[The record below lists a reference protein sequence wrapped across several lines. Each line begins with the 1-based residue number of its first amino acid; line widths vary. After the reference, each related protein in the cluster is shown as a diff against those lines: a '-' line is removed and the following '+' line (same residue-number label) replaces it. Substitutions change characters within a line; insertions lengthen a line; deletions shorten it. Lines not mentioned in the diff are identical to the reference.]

1 MSLPPN
7 FGQAFDLSSLTK
19 PKVDPTTP
27 LPGIEVSVENLS
39 SDILPL
45 SLVRPVIVLM
55 WSPRSAESVEMIKV
69 LGKLQIDFKEAF
81 ALARVDIEAHPQ
93 VAQAFQTKAVPYAVA
108 IIAEQMVPLFEQS
121 YPEAQVRMVIDKVL
135 TLASEQGIGQ
145 APVEQME
152 AEEIEAME
160 ALEAGNYVAAEAAY
174 KKWLSRKPSENL
186 AKLGLAQT
194 QLLMR
199 TEGSDL
205 DTVIS
210 ESTKNPGDIA
220 LQLKAAD
227 VEMVNGGV
235 EAAFTR
241 LLHAVRAT
249 SGDDRTKVKNHLLNL
264 FALVDPS
271 DPRLVAARKELA
283 SALFSEKH

>member
-19 PKVDPTTP
+19 PKVDPSIP

-45 SLVRPVIVLM
+45 SLVRPVIVVM
-55 WSPRSAESVEMIKV
+55 WSPRSEESAEMVRV
-69 LGKLQIDFKEAF
+69 LGKLEVDYKLAF
-81 ALARVDIEAHPQ
+81 GLARVDIEAHPQ
-93 VAQAFQTKAVPYAVA
+93 VAQAFQTKSIPYAVA
-108 IIAEQMVPLFEQS
+108 IIAEQMVPLFEQT

-152 AEEIEAME
+152 TEEIEALE
-160 ALEAGNYVAAEAAY
+160 ALEAGNYDAAEVAY

-186 AKLGLAQT
+186 AKIGLAQT
-194 QLLMR
+194 QLLIR
-199 TEGSDL
+199 TEGLEL
-205 DTVIS
+205 DAVIS

-227 VEMVNGGV
+227 VEMVNGEV

-249 SGDDRTKVKNHLLNL
+249 STDDRAKVKDHLLNL

-283 SALFSEKH
+283 SALF

>member
-1 MSLPPN
+1 
-7 FGQAFDLSSLTK
+7 
-19 PKVDPTTP
+19 
-27 LPGIEVSVENLS
+27 
-39 SDILPL
+39 
-45 SLVRPVIVLM
+45 
-55 WSPRSAESVEMIKV
+55 MINV
-69 LGKLQIDFKEAF
+69 LGKLEIDYKEAF

-93 VAQAFQTKAVPYAVA
+93 VAQAFQTKSIPYAVA
-108 IIAEQMVPLFEQS
+108 IIAEQMVPLFEQA
-121 YPEAQVRMVIDKVL
+121 YPEAQVRMVMDKVL

-194 QLLMR
+194 QLLIR
-199 TEGSDL
+199 TESLDL
-205 DTVIS
+205 KVVID
-210 ESTKNPGDIA
+210 ESTKNPGDIS

-227 VEMVNGGV
+227 VEIVNGGV

-241 LLHAVRAT
+241 LVHAVRAT
-249 SGDDRTKVKNHLLNL
+249 SGDDRARVKDHLLKL
-264 FALVDPS
+264 FALVDPN
-271 DPRLVAARKELA
+271 DPRLVSARKELA
-283 SALFSEKH
+283 SALF

>member
-19 PKVDPTTP
+19 PKVDPSIP
-27 LPGIEVSVENLS
+27 MPGIQVTVENLS
-39 SDILPL
+39 NEILPL

-55 WSPRSAESVEMIKV
+55 WSSRSPESMEMVKT
-69 LGKLQIDFKEAF
+69 LGKLEVDYKAAF
-81 ALARVDIEAHPQ
+81 ALARVDIDSNPE
-93 VAQAFQTKAVPYAVA
+93 VGQAFQTKSIPYAVA

-121 YPEAQVRMVIDKVL
+121 YPEAQVKMVIDKVL

-145 APVEQME
+145 APVEQIE
-152 AEEIEAME
+152 PEETEAMD
-160 ALEAGNYVAAEAAY
+160 ALESGDYSAAEAAY
-174 KKWLSRKPSENL
+174 KKWLARKPAENL

-199 TEGSDL
+199 TEGLDL
-205 DTVIS
+205 KEIVAQSSAAPTDV
-210 ESTKNPGDIA
+210 E

-227 VEMVNGGV
+227 VEIVTGGV
-235 EAAFTR
+235 EDAFSR
-241 LLHAVRAT
+241 LLSVIRAT
-249 SGDDRTKVKNHLLNL
+249 SGDDRTKAKNHLLNL

-271 DPRLVAARKELA
+271 DPRLAAARKELA
-283 SALFSEKH
+283 SALF

>member
-19 PKVDPTTP
+19 PKVDPSIP
-27 LPGIEVSVENLS
+27 IPGIEVSVENLS

-45 SLVRPVIVLM
+45 SLLRPVIVLM
-55 WSPRSAESVEMIKV
+55 WSPRSPESVEMVKV
-69 LGKLQIDFKEAF
+69 LGKLEADYKEAF

-93 VAQAFQTKAVPYAVA
+93 VAQAFQTKSIPYAVA
-108 IIAEQMVPLFEQS
+108 IIAEQMVPLFEQA
-121 YPEAQVRMVIDKVL
+121 YPEAQVRMVLDKVL
-135 TLASEQGIGQ
+135 TLASEQGVGA

-160 ALEAGNYVAAEAAY
+160 ALEAGNFVGAEAAY
-174 KKWLSRKPSENL
+174 KKWLARKPAENL

-194 QLLMR
+194 QLLIR
-199 TEGSDL
+199 TEGLELNTVL
-205 DTVIS
+205 D
-210 ESTKNPGDIA
+210 ESTRNPSDIA

-227 VEMVNGGV
+227 VEIVNGGV

-249 SGDDRTKVKNHLLNL
+249 SGDDRSKVKDHLLNL

-283 SALFSEKH
+283 SALF

>member
-19 PKVDPTTP
+19 PKVDPSIP

-39 SDILPL
+39 GDILPL

-55 WSPRSAESVEMIKV
+55 WSPRSPESVEMIKV
-69 LGKLQIDFKEAF
+69 LGKLEGDYKEAF
-81 ALARVDIEAHPQ
+81 ALARVDIESHPQ
-93 VAQAFQTKAVPYAVA
+93 VAQAFQTKTVPYAVA

-121 YPEAQVRMVIDKVL
+121 YPEAQVRMVLDKVL

-152 AEEIEAME
+152 AEEIEAMD

-194 QLLMR
+194 QLLIR
-199 TEGSDL
+199 TEGLELNVVL
-205 DTVIS
+205 D
-210 ESTKNPGDIA
+210 ESTKNPTDIT
-220 LQLKAAD
+220 LQLRAAD
-227 VEMVNGGV
+227 VEIVNGGV
-235 EAAFTR
+235 EAAFAR
-241 LLHAVRAT
+241 LIQAVRFT
-249 SGDDRTKVKNHLLNL
+249 SGDERTKVKDHLLNL
-264 FALVDPS
+264 FALVDQS
-271 DPRLVAARKELA
+271 DPRLAAARKELA
-283 SALFSEKH
+283 SALF

>member
-19 PKVDPTTP
+19 PKVDPSIP
-27 LPGIEVSVENLS
+27 MPGIEVSVENLS

-55 WSPRSAESVEMIKV
+55 WSPRSAESVEMVKI
-69 LGKLQIDFKEAF
+69 LGKLETDYKNAF
-81 ALARVDIEAHPQ
+81 SLARVDIEAHPQ
-93 VAQAFQTKAVPYAVA
+93 VAQAFQTKSIPYAVA

-152 AEEIEAME
+152 AEEIEAMD
-160 ALEAGNYVAAEAAY
+160 ALEAGNYLAAEAAY
-174 KKWLSRKPSENL
+174 KKWLNRKPAENL

-199 TEGSDL
+199 TEGLEL

-210 ESTKNPGDIA
+210 ESTKNPSDIA

-227 VEMVNGGV
+227 IEIVNGGV

-241 LLHAVRAT
+241 LLHAIRAT
-249 SGDDRTKVKNHLLNL
+249 SGDDRAKVKDHLLTL

-271 DPRLVAARKELA
+271 DSRLVAARKELA
-283 SALFSEKH
+283 SALF

>member
-19 PKVDPTTP
+19 PKVDPSTP

-55 WSPRSAESVEMIKV
+55 WSPRSAESVEMVKV
-69 LGKLQIDFKEAF
+69 LGKLEIDYKGAF

-121 YPEAQVRMVIDKVL
+121 YPEAQVRMVMDKVL
-135 TLASEQGIGQ
+135 TLAAEQGIGQ

-152 AEEIEAME
+152 AEEIEALE

-174 KKWLSRKPSENL
+174 KKWLSRKPAENL

-199 TEGSDL
+199 TEGLELND
-205 DTVIS
+205 VIEQS
-210 ESTKNPGDIA
+210 ASNPSDIA

-227 VEMVNGGV
+227 VEIVNGGV
-235 EAAFTR
+235 EAAFAR
-241 LLHAVRAT
+241 LIHAVRAT
-249 SGDDRTKVKNHLLNL
+249 SGDERTKVKDHLLNL
-264 FALVDPS
+264 FALVDQS

-283 SALFSEKH
+283 SALF

>member
-1 MSLPPN
+1 LPPN

-19 PKVDPTTP
+19 PKVDPSIP

-39 SDILPL
+39 SDILPV
-45 SLVRPVIVLM
+45 SLVRPVIVVM
-55 WSPRSAESVEMIKV
+55 WSPRSAESAEMVKI
-69 LGKLQIDFKEAF
+69 LGKLEVDYKQAF

-93 VAQAFQTKAVPYAVA
+93 VAQAFQTKSIPYAVA

-152 AEEIEAME
+152 AEEIEALE
-160 ALEAGNYVAAEAAY
+160 ALEAGNYGAAEVAY

-186 AKLGLAQT
+186 AKIGLAQT
-194 QLLMR
+194 QLLIR
-199 TEGSDL
+199 TEGLEL
-205 DTVIS
+205 DAVIS

-227 VEMVNGGV
+227 VEIVNGGV

-249 SGDDRTKVKNHLLNL
+249 AGDDRAKLKDHLLNL

-283 SALFSEKH
+283 SALF

>member
-19 PKVDPTTP
+19 PKVDPSTP

-55 WSPRSAESVEMIKV
+55 WSPRSKESLEIVKV
-69 LGKLQIDFKEAF
+69 LGKLEVDYKGAF
-81 ALARVDIEAHPQ
+81 ALAHVDIEAHPQ

-121 YPEAQVRMVIDKVL
+121 YPEAQVRMVLDKVL

-199 TEGSDL
+199 TEGLELSAVIDQSALNPSDI
-205 DTVIS
+205 T
-210 ESTKNPGDIA
+210 

-227 VEMVNGGV
+227 VEIVNGGV
-235 EAAFTR
+235 EAAFAR
-241 LLHAVRAT
+241 LIHAVRAT
-249 SGDDRTKVKNHLLNL
+249 SGDERTQVKDHLLNL
-264 FALVDPS
+264 FALIDQS

-283 SALFSEKH
+283 SALF

>member
-19 PKVDPTTP
+19 PKVDPSIP
-27 LPGIEVSVENLS
+27 MPGIEVSVENLS
-39 SDILPL
+39 SEILPL
-45 SLVRPVIVLM
+45 SLVRPVIILM
-55 WSPRSAESVEMIKV
+55 WSPRSPESAEMVKL
-69 LGKLQIDFKEAF
+69 LGKLEGDYKQAF

-93 VAQAFQTKAVPYAVA
+93 VAQAFQTKTVPYAVA
-108 IIAEQMVPLFEQS
+108 IIAEQMVPLFEQA
-121 YPEAQVRMVIDKVL
+121 YPEAQVRMVLDKVL
-135 TLASEQGIGQ
+135 TLASEQGVGQ
-145 APVEQME
+145 APVEHME

-160 ALEAGNYVAAEAAY
+160 ALEAGNYLAAEAAY

-199 TEGSDL
+199 TEGLDL
-205 DTVIS
+205 KQVID
-210 ESTKNPGDIA
+210 ESTNNPGDIA

-227 VEMVNGGV
+227 VEIVNGGV

-249 SGDDRTKVKNHLLNL
+249 TGDDRSKVKDHLLNL

-283 SALFSEKH
+283 SALF

>member
-7 FGQAFDLSSLTK
+7 FGQAFDLSSLNK
-19 PKVDPTTP
+19 PKVDPSTP

-55 WSPRSAESVEMIKV
+55 WSPRSAESVEMVKV
-69 LGKLQIDFKEAF
+69 LGKLEIDYKGAF

-121 YPEAQVRMVIDKVL
+121 YPEAQVRMVMDKVL
-135 TLASEQGIGQ
+135 TLAAEQGIGQ

-152 AEEIEAME
+152 AEEIEALE
-160 ALEAGNYVAAEAAY
+160 ALEAGNFVAAEAAY
-174 KKWLSRKPSENL
+174 KKWLSRKPAENL

-199 TEGSDL
+199 TEGL
-205 DTVIS
+205 ELEKVVS
-210 ESTKNPGDIA
+210 ESTKNPSDIA

-227 VEMVNGGV
+227 VEIVNGGV
-235 EAAFTR
+235 EAAFAR
-241 LLHAVRAT
+241 LIHAVRAT
-249 SGDDRTKVKNHLLNL
+249 SGDERTKVKDHLLNL
-264 FALVDPS
+264 FALVDQS

-283 SALFSEKH
+283 SALF

>member
-19 PKVDPTTP
+19 PKVDPSIP

-45 SLVRPVIVLM
+45 SLVRPVIVVM
-55 WSPRSAESVEMIKV
+55 WSPRSAESAEMVKV
-69 LGKLQIDFKEAF
+69 LGKLEVDYKQAF

-93 VAQAFQTKAVPYAVA
+93 VAQAFQTKSIPYAVA

-152 AEEIEAME
+152 AEEIEALE
-160 ALEAGNYVAAEAAY
+160 ALEAGNYGAAEVAY

-186 AKLGLAQT
+186 AKIGLAQT
-194 QLLMR
+194 QLLIR
-199 TEGSDL
+199 TEGLEL
-205 DTVIS
+205 DAVIS
-210 ESTKNPGDIA
+210 ESTKNPGDIT

-227 VEMVNGGV
+227 VEIVNGGV

-249 SGDDRTKVKNHLLNL
+249 AGDDRAKVKDHLLNL

-283 SALFSEKH
+283 SALF

>member
-19 PKVDPTTP
+19 PKVDPSTP

-39 SDILPL
+39 SEILPL

-55 WSPRSAESVEMIKV
+55 WSPRSTESVEMIKV
-69 LGKLQIDFKEAF
+69 LGKLEIDYKGAF

-121 YPEAQVRMVIDKVL
+121 YPEAQVRMVMDKVL
-135 TLASEQGIGQ
+135 TLASEQGIGE

-152 AEEIEAME
+152 AEEIEAMD
-160 ALEAGNYVAAEAAY
+160 ALEAGNYLAAEAAY

-199 TEGSDL
+199 TEGLEL
-205 DTVIS
+205 DIVIA
-210 ESTKNPGDIA
+210 ESTKNPSDIA

-249 SGDDRTKVKNHLLNL
+249 VGDDRAKVKDHLLNL
-264 FALVDPS
+264 FALVDPT
-271 DPRLVAARKELA
+271 
-283 SALFSEKH
+283 EKSLG

>member
-19 PKVDPTTP
+19 PKVDPSTP
-27 LPGIEVSVENLS
+27 MAGIEVSVENLS

-55 WSPRSAESVEMIKV
+55 WSPRSPESVEMIKV
-69 LGKLQIDFKEAF
+69 LGKLEIDYKEAF
-81 ALARVDIEAHPQ
+81 SLARVDIEAHPQ
-93 VAQAFQTKAVPYAVA
+93 VAQAFQTKTVPYAVA

-135 TLASEQGIGQ
+135 TLASEQGVGQ
-145 APVEQME
+145 APAEHME

-160 ALEAGNYVAAEAAY
+160 ALEAGNYAAAEVAY
-174 KKWLSRKPSENL
+174 KKWLSRKPAENL

-199 TEGSDL
+199 TEGL
-205 DTVIS
+205 ELNQVID
-210 ESTKNPGDIA
+210 ESTKNPTDIA

-249 SGDDRTKVKNHLLNL
+249 AGDDRNKVKDHLLNL

-283 SALFSEKH
+283 SALF

>member
-19 PKVDPTTP
+19 PKVDPATP

-55 WSPRSAESVEMIKV
+55 WSPRSTESVEMVKV
-69 LGKLQIDFKEAF
+69 LGKLEIDYKGTF

-121 YPEAQVRMVIDKVL
+121 YPEAQVRMVMDKVL

-152 AEEIEAME
+152 AEEIEAMD

-199 TEGSDL
+199 TEGLELSEVIDQSALNPSDI
-205 DTVIS
+205 T
-210 ESTKNPGDIA
+210 

-227 VEMVNGGV
+227 VEIVNGGV
-235 EAAFTR
+235 EAAFAR
-241 LLHAVRAT
+241 LIHAVRAT
-249 SGDDRTKVKNHLLNL
+249 SGDERTKVKDHLLNL
-264 FALVDPS
+264 FALVDQS

-283 SALFSEKH
+283 SALF

>member
-69 LGKLQIDFKEAF
+69 LGKLEVDYKGAF

-108 IIAEQMVPLFEQS
+108 IIAEQMLPLFEQS
-121 YPEAQVRMVIDKVL
+121 YPEAQVRMVMDKVL

-152 AEEIEAME
+152 AEEIEAMD

-199 TEGSDL
+199 TEGLELSE
-205 DTVIS
+205 VIDQS
-210 ESTKNPGDIA
+210 ALNPSDIA

-227 VEMVNGGV
+227 VEIVNGGV
-235 EAAFTR
+235 EAAFAR
-241 LLHAVRAT
+241 LIHAVRAT
-249 SGDDRTKVKNHLLNL
+249 SGDERTKVKDHLLNL
-264 FALVDPS
+264 FALVDQS

-283 SALFSEKH
+283 SALF

>member
-19 PKVDPTTP
+19 PKVDPTIP

-39 SDILPL
+39 SEILPL

-55 WSPRSAESVEMIKV
+55 WSPRSAESAEMVKL
-69 LGKLQIDFKEAF
+69 LGKLENDYKQAF

-93 VAQAFQTKAVPYAVA
+93 VAQAFQTKSIPYAVA

-121 YPEAQVRMVIDKVL
+121 YPEAQVRMVLDKVL

-152 AEEIEAME
+152 AEEIEALE
-160 ALEAGNYVAAEAAY
+160 ALEAGNYLAAEVAY

-186 AKLGLAQT
+186 AKIGLAQT
-194 QLLMR
+194 QLLIR
-199 TEGSDL
+199 TEGLEL
-205 DTVIS
+205 DAVIL
-210 ESTKNPGDIA
+210 ESTNNPGDIA

-227 VEMVNGGV
+227 VEIVNGGV

-249 SGDDRTKVKNHLLNL
+249 AGDDRAKVKDHLLNL
-264 FALVDPS
+264 FALVDPN

-283 SALFSEKH
+283 SALF